1 MMACQFP
8 TLTLLCC
15 AVLCLAVQAF
25 KAAERRVMEAQVLQE
40 LGLDKSALRMMP
52 RNVTQALWKG
62 GVPAMKKAGLTQPQI
77 ERMRSQQQPTS
88 SAQDTAEPGEA
99 STSSSSS
106 ADDDRAAS
114 SQGTSTTGSSSA
126 QYGPYNIRQHLFVAA
141 TMPALTKGDVG
152 TELQKRFPGAL
163 WVSGDMLHQVRSCSC
178 PVTPLSSRCTLKCPG
193 GRDMLR
199 PVHLHQRHQQ
209 LC

>member
-1 MMACQFP
+1 
-8 TLTLLCC
+8 
-15 AVLCLAVQAF
+15 VQAF

-40 LGLDKSALRMMP
+40 LGLDKSALRLLP

-88 SAQDTAEPGEA
+88 SAQDAAESVEA
-99 STSSSSS
+99 FTTNSSSGSSSSSS
-106 ADDDRAAS
+106 ADDDRANS
-114 SQGTSTTGSSSA
+114 SQGTSTSGSSSG

-163 WVSGDMLHQVRSCSC
+163 WVSGDMLHQVR
-178 PVTPLSSRCTLKCPG
+178 VFL
-193 GRDMLR
+193 LR
-199 PVHLHQRHQQ
+199 PVDYQGASIRRLESGTLVPNWLLQHHQHRYM
-209 LC
+209 LV